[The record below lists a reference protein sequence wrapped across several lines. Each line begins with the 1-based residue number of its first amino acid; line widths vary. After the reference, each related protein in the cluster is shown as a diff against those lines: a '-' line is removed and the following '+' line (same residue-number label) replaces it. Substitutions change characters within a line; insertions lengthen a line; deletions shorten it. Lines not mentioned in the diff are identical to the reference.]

1 LRDQVTQF
9 NNTQNVVKV
18 SDFRSNDTVQEHLKE
33 QFKKIVYRGRQV
45 AYVPKRTDRPPKNA
59 ELIRLEEFA
68 KSIYAFMEEPISFS
82 GATAFLFDDLSG
94 GYNRIFG
101 DGEVKW
107 EKMPDDEFRL
117 RAAIYWLSKELGT
130 HMREDRAGET
140 DPDTK
145 AALERKWVLM
155 YATRKVFEHYF
166 PNGKWKDELRKT
178 YKGDW
183 TLGEDNKG
191 KLFLQIYNTA
201 KAGVV
206 TAYRNSKKHD
216 PEFVHR
222 NWMRRKE
229 TPGGNCRG
237 PREHHFSYLAAPRSA
252 ICKLENPAKRFAVVS
267 PPPGRSHADFAP
279 LRSIAPTLMLPHARS
294 PMAGARHCWR
304 SNGRLAHQRFLG
316 GRQFAAV
323 VAARE

>member
-1 LRDQVTQF
+1 VR
-9 NNTQNVVKV
+9 
-18 SDFRSNDTVQEHLKE
+18 
-33 QFKKIVYRGRQV
+33 KIL
-45 AYVPKRTDRPPKNA
+45 YV
-59 ELIRLEEFA
+59 I
-68 KSIYAFMEEPISFS
+68 ISFS
-82 GATAFLFDDLSG
+82 GATAFLFDDVSG

-140 DPDTK
+140 DLVAK

-166 PNGKWKDELRKT
+166 PNGKRKDELRKT

-191 KLFLQIYNTA
+191 KLFLQIYKAA

-206 TAYRNSKKHD
+206 TAYRNSKKHN

-222 NWMRRKE
+222 NWMRSKE
-229 TPGGNCRG
+229 TPGDIA
-237 PREHHFSYLAAPRSA
+237 EV
-252 ICKLENPAKRFAVVS
+252 LESIIFPTLPPLDQRFA
-267 PPPGRSHADFAP
+267 
-279 LRSIAPTLMLPHARS
+279 
-294 PMAGARHCWR
+294 
-304 SNGRLAHQRFLG
+304 N
-316 GRQFAAV
+316 
-323 VAARE
+323 